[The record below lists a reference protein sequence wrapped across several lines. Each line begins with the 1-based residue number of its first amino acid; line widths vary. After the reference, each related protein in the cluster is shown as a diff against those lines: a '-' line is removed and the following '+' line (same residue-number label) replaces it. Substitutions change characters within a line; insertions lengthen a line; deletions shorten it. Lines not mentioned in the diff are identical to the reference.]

1 MHNVFTFALQ
11 KKNNMTTKNTF
22 AAAEKN
28 LIANGFTCSTLDSNC
43 SVFKSENQIAYVYF
57 LGLGKGFETT
67 VYDIIATA

>member
-11 KKNNMTTKNTF
+11 KKVNMTTKNTF

-28 LIANGFTCSTLDSNC
+28 LIANGFTCSTLDRNC